1 METLKNQGENI
12 STDSALWYLKEELR
26 DKERIL
32 AMMKQE
38 KETFEK
44 YMR

>member
-1 METLKNQGENI
+1 M
-12 STDSALWYLKEELR
+12 WYLREELR

-38 KETFEK
+38 KENFDNI
-44 YMR
+44 